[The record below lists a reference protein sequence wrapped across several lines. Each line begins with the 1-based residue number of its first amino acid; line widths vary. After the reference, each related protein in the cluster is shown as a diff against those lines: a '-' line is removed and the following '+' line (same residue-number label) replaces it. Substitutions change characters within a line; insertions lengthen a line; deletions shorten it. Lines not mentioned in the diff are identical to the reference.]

1 MNFAGDIEARFNSSE
16 FLKLKQKTMSS
27 TSKMRNNKNKMTEV
41 VMYMAGKER
50 IKLTKLMD
58 LTFVY

>member
-1 MNFAGDIEARFNSSE
+1 
-16 FLKLKQKTMSS
+16 MSS
-27 TSKMRNNKNKMTEV
+27 TSKMRNNKNEMTEV

-50 IKLTKLMD
+50 IKLTERMD

>member
-1 MNFAGDIEARFNSSE
+1 MSSSK

-27 TSKMRNNKNKMTEV
+27 ISKMRNNKNEMTKV
-41 VMYMAGKER
+41 VMYMVGKER
-50 IKLTKLMD
+50 IKLIEHMD